1 MSIHFGVRPLMSSK
15 FLFGALILIVHLLA
29 AVSVFSQSLLEPR
42 VTRLEVETPTRI
54 LFVGNSYFYYND
66 SLHNHV
72 ARMLEADNPY
82 LHRAALQFKSSTISG
97 ASLAHHPIEWLVTPG
112 HIGVMEP
119 FELVILHDGSAQPL
133 STQGRARSRE
143 IISKYAVTIRAQG
156 SQVAL
161 YMTHAYAAPH
171 QRVRADNTPNT
182 AKHYIETGNEI
193 NVLVIPVGLAF
204 EEAYRRRPEIKL
216 HAEFDGS
223 HPNLLGT
230 YLAACVSY
238 TSIYGKACKGNSYN
252 YFSRINASDLSF
264 LQEVGD
270 DVVTQFLKRKL

>member
-1 MSIHFGVRPLMSSK
+1 M
-15 FLFGALILIVHLLA
+15 
-29 AVSVFSQSLLEPR
+29 
-42 VTRLEVETPTRI
+42 
-54 LFVGNSYFYYND
+54 
-66 SLHNHV
+66 
-72 ARMLEADNPY
+72 
-82 LHRAALQFKSSTISG
+82 AALS
-97 ASLAHHPIEWLVTPG
+97 
-112 HIGVMEP
+112 
-119 FELVILHDGSAQPL
+119 PL

-161 YMTHAYAAPH
+161 YMTHAYAPPH